1 MNSRLSHL
9 VGGAVACA
17 VAAAGLLLATY
28 LIGAVA
34 RWDVSAFRGLM
45 VLSDHP
51 AIFGVAHRVVHLANL
66 LPSVVILATIAAT
79 GVAIGRPRH
88 AAAAVLLVGGAAITT
103 YGLKIVLAHPRY
115 QALLGSSS
123 LAGDAFPSGHATTA
137 MSIALAAVLVAPGRW
152 RLAVSLGA
160 AGYALAVGVSAVI
173 MGMHY
178 PSDVLGGFLVAGYFG
193 LLAVAAVRATD
204 RESRTRETAIW
215 PFERSAVRIESP
227 PAILAA
233 VAALIGLALALAHA
247 GELLSYAAAHT
258 SGVVAAMGIAL
269 ASAVLV
275 FSVAA
280 EDNGR

>member
-1 MNSRLSHL
+1 MSSRLSHL

-45 VLSDHP
+45 VLSDHS
-51 AIFGVAHRVVHLANL
+51 AIFDVAHRVVHLANL

-137 MSIALAAVLVAPGRW
+137 MSIALAAVLVAPRRW
-152 RLAVSLGA
+152 RPAVSLA
-160 AGYALAVGVSAVI
+160 AACFPLAVGVSAVI

-178 PSDVLGGFLVAGYFG
+178 PSDVLGGFLVAASFG
-193 LLAVAAVRATD
+193 LLAVAAMRATD
-204 RESRTRETAIW
+204 REPRDRKTAQW
-215 PFERSAVRIESP
+215 RFEGSAVKIERP
-227 PAILAA
+227 VAILAGG
-233 VAALIGLALALAHA
+233 AALLALAVVLAHA
-247 GELLSYAAAHT
+247 GALVSYAVSDT
-258 SGVVAAMGIAL
+258 SGVVAAIGIGL
-269 ASAVLV
+269 ASAALV
-275 FSVAA
+275 YGVAA
-280 EDNGR
+280 EANGR